1 MPRKLLKTSWGGSK
15 YIRFEI
21 LVVQNGLVKASW
33 IGKLNL
39 EKKIQDWMFKDS
51 IQILYGLIAFIKGL
65 IARKIDFQV

>member
-1 MPRKLLKTSWGGSK
+1 
-15 YIRFEI
+15 
-21 LVVQNGLVKASW
+21 VKASW

-39 EKKIQDWMFKDS
+39 GKKIQDWMFKDS

>member
-1 MPRKLLKTSWGGSK
+1 MISWGGSK

-39 EKKIQDWMFKDS
+39 GRKIQDWMFKDS